1 MIARDLFTC
10 DILPLSPDDT
20 GIIALHWFEEF
31 KVSHLP
37 IVNGSEFIGII
48 SENEIYSSDSFEEP
62 LDKQSLSIQNISV
75 TQSQHVYTVIRLFAE
90 FKLSLLPVLDENDLY
105 LGVITLPGLVEN
117 LSAIAAVDNPG
128 GIIVLELNVND
139 FSLTEIAQIIESND
153 ARLLSLYMK
162 SQPDSL
168 RAELTLKLNKMDIQ
182 PIIQTFLRYNYEIK
196 ASFFESDYTDNLRDR
211 YNMLMNYLNI

>member
-1 MIARDLFTC
+1 MIARDLLTL
-10 DILPLSPDDT
+10 DILPLSPGDT
-20 GIIALHWFEEF
+20 GLTALHWFEEF

-37 IVNGSEFIGII
+37 LVNGTELLGVIAESD
-48 SENEIYSSDSFEEP
+48 IYNADSFEET
-62 LDKQSLSIQNISV
+62 LDKHSLSLQNISV

-90 FKLSLLPVLDENDLY
+90 YKLSLLPVVDENNIY
-105 LGVITLPGLVEN
+105 LGVITMSGLVEN

-153 ARLLSLYMK
+153 AKLLSLYMK

-168 RAELTLKLNKMDIQ
+168 RTELTLKLNKMDIQ
-182 PIIQTFLRYNYEIK
+182 PIIQTFLRYNYMIK
-196 ASFFESDYTDNLRDR
+196 ASFFESDYNDNLRDR

>member
-1 MIARDLFTC
+1 MIARDLLTR
-10 DILPLSPDDT
+10 DILPLSPKDT
-20 GIIALHWFEEF
+20 GLTALHWFEEF

-37 IVNGSEFIGII
+37 LVNGQELLGVI
-48 SENEIYSSDSFEEP
+48 SESDVYDADSFEET
-62 LDKQSLSIQNISV
+62 LDKQSLSLQSISV
-75 TQSQHVYTVIRLFAE
+75 TQAQHVYTVIRLFAE
-90 FKLSLLPVLDENDLY
+90 YKLSLLPVVDENNAY

-168 RAELTLKLNKMDIQ
+168 RTELTLKLNKMDIQ
-182 PIIQTFLRYNYEIK
+182 PIIQTFLRYNYMIK

>member
-1 MIARDLFTC
+1 MIARDIFTR
-10 DILPLSPDDT
+10 DILPLSPSDT
-20 GIIALHWFEEF
+20 GMTAIHWFEEF

-37 IVNGSEFIGII
+37 IVDGNEFIGLI
-48 SENEIYSSDSFEEP
+48 SENEIYSANSFEET
-62 LDKQSLSIQNISV
+62 LDKQIIPLQNISV

-90 FKLSLLPVLDENDLY
+90 YKLSLLPVLDENNSY

-128 GIIVLELNVND
+128 GIIILELNVND
-139 FSLTEIAQIIESND
+139 FSLSEIAQIIESND

-168 RAELTLKLNKMDIQ
+168 RTELTLKLDKMDIQ
-182 PIIQTFLRYNYEIK
+182 PILQTFLRYNYVIK

-211 YNMLMNYLNI
+211 YNLLMNYLNI